1 MVAMKTQVV
10 HWTPTTLGPFLTLI
24 LTLTLHCE
32 AEAAQDMQRP
42 ADEAPHFRSLIATEK
57 QPGTRMSPHIFTRA
71 TTLGPFLTLLLTLHD
86 RSSWIE
92 RDWWQVPATPR
103 GAVLAARYVSR

>member
-1 MVAMKTQVV
+1 METQVV
-10 HWTPTTLGPFLTLI
+10 HWTPTTLGPFLRLI

-42 ADEAPHFRSLIATEK
+42 ADEAPYSQSSMATER
-57 QPGTRMSPHIFTRA
+57 QAGARMLPHVFTRA
-71 TTLGPFLTLLLTLHD
+71 TTLGPFLTLLLTLHN

-92 RDWWQVPATPR
+92 RDWWQGSTTPP